1 MKTPSQYHDSYLI
14 AGIAWLAWLIC
25 MIVALVIK

>member
-1 MKTPSQYHDSYLI
+1 MKTPSQYHGYYLI
-14 AGIAWLAWLIC
+14 AGIAWLAWLLC